1 MMAKNGPSRGIKG
14 AWRRFM
20 KAKIGPVPAPVV
32 VIGAIAAIYL
42 WHKRS
47 QAAAAGGASASSGDP
62 FAGPDT
68 SGGAAGSGS
77 SGGGSSGG
85 IGGIIGPPVNQ
96 VIRRRVTV
104 NRRVFVTKLPNGSR
118 RVRRPDRPNAPH
130 RTGAGTG
137 GNGRLPGG
145 DRHGP
150 PVTFRGRQGGRI
162 PHVPINTVPALKGH

>member
-1 MMAKNGPSRGIKG
+1 MMAKNGPSRGVKG

-32 VIGAIAAIYL
+32 VVGAIAAIYL

-47 QAAAAGGASASSGDP
+47 QAAGGAASASSGDP

-77 SGGGSSGG
+77 SGSSGG
-85 IGGIIGPPVNQ
+85 VGGIVGPPVNQ

-104 NRRVFVTKLPNGSR
+104 NRRVFVTKLPNGQR

-130 RTGAGTG
+130 RNGG
-137 GNGRLPGG
+137 GNTAGG

-150 PVTFRGRQGGRI
+150 PVTFRGRGGGRV
-162 PHVPINTVPALKGH
+162 PHVPINAIPALKGH